1 MVVRLTA
8 FPVLFGASLLAFAVG
23 FYNRRKLFPEVEEI
37 QRQKAIESHYQAIEF
52 KSKVAEGVR
61 KERERKA
68 SN

>member
-1 MVVRLTA
+1 MV
-8 FPVLFGASLLAFAVG
+8 FAIG

-37 QRQKAIESHYQAIEF
+37 QRQKAITSHYNAIEF

-61 KERERKA
+61 KEREKKS